1 MILGVPRYLCIMF
14 LRKKP
19 NKSGS
24 ISVQVIVKTKSR
36 KQHVVRTIGSS
47 RNADEIEQLMAKG
60 RKYISDLQGPLL
72 PGLDEEEN
80 AVDLFVGALTNAQV
94 KVVGPELIFGRLYD
108 YVGYNSI
115 PSEMFRHMVICRLY
129 NPGSKLKTADYL
141 ERYLHVSYDISKIYR
156 FLDSLCYRKES
167 ANSIAEDADV
177 NKVSTKK
184 TNGKNKPKPDY
195 KSLVEQISYNHT
207 KKVVGGS
214 ISVCF
219 YDMTT
224 LYFEATD
231 EDDLRKA
238 GFSKD
243 GKHSNPQIFLGLL
256 VASGGNPIGYEIYEG
271 NIYEGNTIVPLVKAL
286 AERFSFGK
294 PVVVADA
301 GLLSKKNIDALTLD
315 GYEYIIGARP
325 KSESENIK
333 ERILSL
339 GLKQGNIMEIDKGNG
354 VRLILSSSEKRAHK
368 DKRMREKGLARLQK
382 KVKSGKLTKQSINNR
397 GYNKYLKLNGTVEV
411 SIDMNKFEA
420 DAAWDGIK
428 GYLTNTKLSP
438 QEVIDSYG
446 NLWFIERAFRLNK
459 FDLAVR
465 PIYHRLRNRIEGHIC
480 ICFTAYTI
488 LLELERILKS
498 ANSDITIHR
507 AQELTKN
514 MYSISYTHTRSKL
527 VVEKT
532 LGMDA
537 EQCKLYDLV
546 INATQA

>member
-1 MILGVPRYLCIMF
+1 
-14 LRKKP
+14 
-19 NKSGS
+19 
-24 ISVQVIVKTKSR
+24 
-36 KQHVVRTIGSS
+36 
-47 RNADEIEQLMAKG
+47 
-60 RKYISDLQGPLL
+60 
-72 PGLDEEEN
+72 
-80 AVDLFVGALTNAQV
+80 
-94 KVVGPELIFGRLYD
+94 
-108 YVGYNSI
+108 
-115 PSEMFRHMVICRLY
+115 
-129 NPGSKLKTADYL
+129 
-141 ERYLHVSYDISKIYR
+141 
-156 FLDSLCYRKES
+156 
-167 ANSIAEDADV
+167 
-177 NKVSTKK
+177 
-184 TNGKNKPKPDY
+184 
-195 KSLVEQISYNHT
+195 
-207 KKVVGGS
+207 
-214 ISVCF
+214 
-219 YDMTT
+219 MTT

-514 MYSISYTHTRSKL
+514 MYSIS
-527 VVEKT
+527 
-532 LGMDA
+532 
-537 EQCKLYDLV
+537 
-546 INATQA
+546 

>member
-1 MILGVPRYLCIMF
+1 MYHTISARY
-14 LRKKP
+14 
-19 NKSGS
+19 
-24 ISVQVIVKTKSR
+24 T
-36 KQHVVRTIGSS
+36 
-47 RNADEIEQLMAKG
+47 
-60 RKYISDLQGPLL
+60 
-72 PGLDEEEN
+72 
-80 AVDLFVGALTNAQV
+80 
-94 KVVGPELIFGRLYD
+94 
-108 YVGYNSI
+108 
-115 PSEMFRHMVICRLY
+115 
-129 NPGSKLKTADYL
+129 
-141 ERYLHVSYDISKIYR
+141 VS
-156 FLDSLCYRKES
+156 LDSLCYRKES

-339 GLKQGNIMEIDKGNG
+339 GLKQGNIMEIDKGM
-354 VRLILSSSEKRAHK
+354 AC
-368 DKRMREKGLARLQK
+368 D
-382 KVKSGKLTKQSINNR
+382 
-397 GYNKYLKLNGTVEV
+397 
-411 SIDMNKFEA
+411 
-420 DAAWDGIK
+420 
-428 GYLTNTKLSP
+428 
-438 QEVIDSYG
+438 
-446 NLWFIERAFRLNK
+446 
-459 FDLAVR
+459 
-465 PIYHRLRNRIEGHIC
+465 
-480 ICFTAYTI
+480 
-488 LLELERILKS
+488 
-498 ANSDITIHR
+498 
-507 AQELTKN
+507 
-514 MYSISYTHTRSKL
+514 
-527 VVEKT
+527 
-532 LGMDA
+532 
-537 EQCKLYDLV
+537 
-546 INATQA
+546 

>member
-1 MILGVPRYLCIMF
+1 MF
-14 LRKKP
+14 IRKKP

-24 ISVQVIVKTKSR
+24 TSVQVIVKTR
-36 KQHVVRTIGSS
+36 NREQRVVKTIGSS
-47 RNADEIEQLMAKG
+47 RDTDEIERLMAEG
-60 RKYISDLQGPLL
+60 RKYIANQQGALL
-72 PGLDEEEN
+72 PGIDEDEN
-80 AVDLFVGALTNAQV
+80 AVDAFVGSLTNSQI
-94 KVVGPELIFGRLYD
+94 KVVGPELIFGGLYD
-108 YVGYNSI
+108 YVGFNSI

-156 FLDSLCYRKES
+156 FLDNLCYRKES
-167 ANSIAEDADV
+167 VEDVESEAD
-177 NKVSTKK
+177 KSKRKSK
-184 TNGKNKPKPDY
+184 TDY
-195 KSLVEQISYNHT
+195 KSLVEQISFDHT
-207 KKVVGGS
+207 KKVVGGN

-224 LYFEATD
+224 LYFEAAD

-243 GKHSNPQIFLGLL
+243 GKHSNSQIFLGLL

-286 AERFSFGK
+286 AERFGFGK
-294 PVVVADA
+294 PIVVADS
-301 GLLSKKNIDALTLD
+301 GLLSKKNIEALTLD
-315 GYEYIIGARP
+315 GYGFILGARP
-325 KSESENIK
+325 KSESDDMK
-333 ERILSL
+333 SRILSL
-339 GLKQGNIMEIDKGNG
+339 DLKYGDIKEIDKGNG

-382 KVKSGKLTKQSINNR
+382 KVKSGRLTKQNINNR
-397 GYNKYLKLNGTVEV
+397 GYNKYLKLDGTFDV
-411 SIDMNKFEA
+411 SIDMDKFDA

-428 GYLTNTKLSP
+428 GYVTNTKFTP
-438 QEVIDSYG
+438 EEVIDSYG
-446 NLWFIERAFRLNK
+446 NLWFIERAFRFNK

-488 LLELERILKS
+488 LLELERILK
-498 ANSDITIHR
+498 AAKSDITIHR

-514 MYSISYTHTRSKL
+514 MYAISYIHARSKQI
-527 VVEKT
+527 VERI
-532 LGMDA
+532 LGMDE
-537 EQCKLYDLV
+537 EQRKLHDLV
-546 INATQA
+546 NMTILS

>member
-1 MILGVPRYLCIMF
+1 MF

>member
-24 ISVQVIVKTKSR
+24 ISVQAIVKTKSR

>member
-1 MILGVPRYLCIMF
+1 MGVPRYLCIMF

>member
-1 MILGVPRYLCIMF
+1 
-14 LRKKP
+14 
-19 NKSGS
+19 
-24 ISVQVIVKTKSR
+24 
-36 KQHVVRTIGSS
+36 
-47 RNADEIEQLMAKG
+47 
-60 RKYISDLQGPLL
+60 
-72 PGLDEEEN
+72 
-80 AVDLFVGALTNAQV
+80 
-94 KVVGPELIFGRLYD
+94 
-108 YVGYNSI
+108 
-115 PSEMFRHMVICRLY
+115 MFRHMVICRLY

-428 GYLTNTKLSP
+428 GYLTNTKFHT
-438 QEVIDSYG
+438 VTYG
-446 NLWFIERAFRLNK
+446 L
-459 FDLAVR
+459 
-465 PIYHRLRNRIEGHIC
+465 
-480 ICFTAYTI
+480 
-488 LLELERILKS
+488 
-498 ANSDITIHR
+498 
-507 AQELTKN
+507 
-514 MYSISYTHTRSKL
+514 
-527 VVEKT
+527 
-532 LGMDA
+532 
-537 EQCKLYDLV
+537 
-546 INATQA
+546 

>member
-1 MILGVPRYLCIMF
+1 MF

-24 ISVQVIVKTKSR
+24 TSVQVVVKTKNR
-36 KQHVVRTIGSS
+36 KQRVVKTIGSS
-47 RNADEIEQLMAKG
+47 SNADEIDRLMAEG
-60 RKYISDLQGPLL
+60 RKYISDHQGPLL
-72 PGLDEEEN
+72 PGIDEDEN
-80 AVDLFVGALTNAQV
+80 AVDTFIGTLMNSQV

-108 YVGYNSI
+108 YIGYNSI
-115 PSEMFRHMVICRLY
+115 QSEMFRHMVICRLY

-141 ERYLHVSYDISKIYR
+141 ERYIHVSYDISKIYR

-167 ANSIAEDADV
+167 EKSVTQNA
-177 NKVSTKK
+177 K
-184 TNGKNKPKPDY
+184 GKNKSKPDY
-195 KSLVEQISYNHT
+195 KSLVEQISYDHT
-207 KKVVGGS
+207 KRVVGGS

-224 LYFEATD
+224 LYFEAAD

-256 VASGGNPIGYEIYEG
+256 VASGDNPIGYEIYEG

-286 AERFSFGK
+286 AERFGFGK
-294 PVVVADA
+294 PVVVADS
-301 GLLSKKNIDALTLD
+301 GLLSKKNIEALTQD

-325 KSESENIK
+325 KSESENMK

-339 GLKQGNIMEIDKGNG
+339 GMKYGDITEIDKGNG
-354 VRLILSSSEKRAHK
+354 IRLILSSSEKRAHK
-368 DKRMREKGLARLQK
+368 DKRMREKGLVRLQK
-382 KVKSGKLTKQSINNR
+382 RVKSGKLTKQSINNR
-397 GYNKYLKLNGTVEV
+397 GYNKYLRLNGTVEV
-411 SIDMNKFEA
+411 SIDMDRFEA
-420 DAAWDGIK
+420 DAAWDGLK
-428 GYLTNTKLSP
+428 GYVTNTKLSP
-438 QEVIDSYG
+438 KEVIDSYG
-446 NLWFIERAFRLNK
+446 NLWFIERAFRFNK

-488 LLELERILKS
+488 LLELERILKA

-514 MYSISYTHTRSKL
+514 MYAISYIHAYSKQ
-527 VVEKT
+527 VVEKI
-532 LGMDA
+532 LGMDD
-537 EQCKLYDLV
+537 EQKKLYELV
-546 INATQA
+546 KKATQS

>member
-1 MILGVPRYLCIMF
+1 ML
-14 LRKKP
+14 
-19 NKSGS
+19 
-24 ISVQVIVKTKSR
+24 ISR
-36 KQHVVRTIGSS
+36 
-47 RNADEIEQLMAKG
+47 
-60 RKYISDLQGPLL
+60 P
-72 PGLDEEEN
+72 
-80 AVDLFVGALTNAQV
+80 
-94 KVVGPELIFGRLYD
+94 
-108 YVGYNSI
+108 
-115 PSEMFRHMVICRLY
+115 
-129 NPGSKLKTADYL
+129 
-141 ERYLHVSYDISKIYR
+141 
-156 FLDSLCYRKES
+156 
-167 ANSIAEDADV
+167 
-177 NKVSTKK
+177 
-184 TNGKNKPKPDY
+184 
-195 KSLVEQISYNHT
+195 
-207 KKVVGGS
+207 
-214 ISVCF
+214 
-219 YDMTT
+219 
-224 LYFEATD
+224 
-231 EDDLRKA
+231 
-238 GFSKD
+238 
-243 GKHSNPQIFLGLL
+243 
-256 VASGGNPIGYEIYEG
+256 
-271 NIYEGNTIVPLVKAL
+271 
-286 AERFSFGK
+286 
-294 PVVVADA
+294 
-301 GLLSKKNIDALTLD
+301 
-315 GYEYIIGARP
+315 YIIGARP